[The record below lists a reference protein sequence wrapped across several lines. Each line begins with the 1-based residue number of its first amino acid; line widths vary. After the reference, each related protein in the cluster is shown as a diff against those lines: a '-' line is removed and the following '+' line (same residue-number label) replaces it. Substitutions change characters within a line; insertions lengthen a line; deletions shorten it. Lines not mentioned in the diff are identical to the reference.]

1 MQKVPRN
8 NRLDSNKA
16 SAARGT
22 GSKPA
27 SSRASSAPRGRA
39 KPQVEKIV
47 GQRTSESR
55 LLTKYRSEVLPVL
68 MTELNYNNSMEA
80 PRVKKVVVNIGLG
93 EALTNPRAL
102 ESATHDLSMITGQK
116 PVVTRAKK
124 SIAQFKVR
132 EGQAIGVMVTLR
144 RGRMY
149 TFLDKLFN
157 VALPRIRDFRGVSR
171 TAFDGRGNYS
181 LGLTEQIV
189 FPEIDYNSIERIRGL
204 QINIATSAKNNSEAQ
219 RLLELMGVPFTR
231 IQTR

>member
-16 SAARGT
+16 SAARET

-27 SSRASSAPRGRA
+27 SSRASAAPRGRA
-39 KPQVEKIV
+39 KAQVEKNV
-47 GQRTSESR
+47 GQSASESR

-68 MTELNYNNSMEA
+68 MKELNYNNTMEA
-80 PRVKKVVVNIGLG
+80 PMVKKVVVNIGLG
-93 EALTNPRAL
+93 EALSNPRAL

-144 RGRMY
+144 RAKMY

>member
-8 NRLDSNKA
+8 NRLGNSKA
-16 SAARGT
+16 SAT
-22 GSKPA
+22 QDVGSKSSA
-27 SSRASSAPRGRA
+27 SRARTTA
-39 KPQVEKIV
+39 KGGARPQDEKIG
-47 GQRTSESR
+47 GQRASESR
-55 LLTKYRSEVLPVL
+55 LLVKYRNEVLPAL
-68 MTELNYNNSMEA
+68 MKELNYDNAMEV
-80 PRVKKVVVNIGLG
+80 PKVKKVVVNIGLG
-93 EALTNPRAL
+93 EALSNPRAL
-102 ESATHDLSMITGQK
+102 DSATHDLSMITGQK
-116 PVVTRAKK
+116 PVVTMARK

-171 TAFDGRGNYS
+171 TAFDGQGNYS
-181 LGLTEQIV
+181 LGLNEQIV
-189 FPEIDYNSIERIRGL
+189 FPEIDYNQIERIRGL

>member
-8 NRLDSNKA
+8 NRLGNSKA
-16 SAARGT
+16 SATQAV
-22 GSKPA
+22 GSKSSA
-27 SSRASSAPRGRA
+27 SRARTTA
-39 KPQVEKIV
+39 KGGARPQDEKIG
-47 GQRTSESR
+47 GQRASESR
-55 LLTKYRSEVLPVL
+55 LLVKYRNEVLPAL
-68 MTELNYNNSMEA
+68 MKELNYDNAMEV
-80 PRVKKVVVNIGLG
+80 PKVKKVVVNIGLG
-93 EALTNPRAL
+93 EALSNPRAL
-102 ESATHDLSMITGQK
+102 DSATHDLSMITGQK
-116 PVVTRAKK
+116 PVVTRARK

-171 TAFDGRGNYS
+171 TAFDGQGNYS
-181 LGLTEQIV
+181 LGLNEQIV
-189 FPEIDYNSIERIRGL
+189 FPEIDYNQIERIRGL

>member
-8 NRLDSNKA
+8 NRLDSSKA

-22 GSKPA
+22 GAKPA
-27 SSRASSAPRGRA
+27 SSRASTAARGRA
-39 KPQVEKIV
+39 KPPKNE
-47 GQRTSESR
+47 GQRTSEAR

-68 MTELNYNNSMEA
+68 MKELNYNNTMEA

-93 EALTNPRAL
+93 EALSNPRAL
-102 ESATHDLSMITGQK
+102 ESATRDLSMITGQK
-116 PVVTRAKK
+116 PVVTRARK

-171 TAFDGRGNYS
+171 TAFDGQGNYS